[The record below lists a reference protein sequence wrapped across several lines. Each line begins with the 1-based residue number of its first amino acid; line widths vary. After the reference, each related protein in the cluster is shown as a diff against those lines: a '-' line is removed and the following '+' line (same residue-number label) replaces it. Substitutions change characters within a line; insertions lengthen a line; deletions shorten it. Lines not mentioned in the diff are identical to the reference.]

1 MGPAGTQRCRWA
13 PLPVTSSTAEALT
26 MTPGEATL
34 TIAAIQPTCL
44 VTLAHHCCRSR
55 MLSCVD
61 GPIGNTAGQ
70 RPRRTWN
77 LNSSIPFRIAGS
89 GQTRDRR
96 GISPPLLRTPAFSV
110 AKKKKK
116 KRAQDDALDNRLDG
130 RCSKMGIMRLGGVDG
145 GQCSIGAALPS
156 TRANRRRQLI
166 ATRAGP

>member
-1 MGPAGTQRCRWA
+1 
-13 PLPVTSSTAEALT
+13 

-116 KRAQDDALDNRLDG
+116 KEH
-130 RCSKMGIMRLGGVDG
+130 KMMLWTIASTVDVLKWASCG
-145 GQCSIGAALPS
+145 WAELTEDSAALAPHF
-156 TRANRRRQLI
+156 RRREP
-166 ATRAGP
+166 TGAGS